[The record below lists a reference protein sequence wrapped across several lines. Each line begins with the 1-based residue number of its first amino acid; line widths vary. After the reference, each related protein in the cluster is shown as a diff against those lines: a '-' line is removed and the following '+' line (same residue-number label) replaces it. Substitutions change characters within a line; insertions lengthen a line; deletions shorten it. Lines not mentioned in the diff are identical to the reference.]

1 MPIELDIACRLSFSS
16 EQRAFTRWVA
26 ILSATGM
33 AVGVASLI
41 VVLSV
46 MNGLAGELT
55 GRLLNAVPHVSI
67 ASTGTL
73 AESLTLSRRLQD
85 DYSGARATPFIKRQV
100 MLRSQFFS
108 TGAELTGYAA
118 NYSFSAFSAN
128 VTLIDGDLAALSQER
143 YSVALGESLAQ
154 QLGVG
159 VGDLVDVVLPQ
170 LSITPLGPVPRYRR
184 LTVRAVVSVGASPDG
199 TLAWTSY
206 ETLQR
211 LARVRQ
217 PDGVQLRLADP
228 DAAGIV
234 AEQLKGQ
241 VSGASRVT
249 TWADTNQSLFAA
261 IRMEKVLVSVLL
273 SALIAVAAFSVVSSL
288 TMSVSEKR
296 SDIAALRVMGLTPV
310 RVMFSF
316 LIHGLLLAVLGVVV
330 GTILGLGIAT
340 NLDGVM
346 RGIERLFGWT
356 LFDPNVYYIGGLP
369 TTILITD
376 VVGIVSGAVLLSI
389 GAATYPAVRAS
400 RVSPVTA
407 LEGLHA

>member
-1 MPIELDIACRLSFSS
+1 MPIELDIARRLSFSS

-67 ASTGTL
+67 SSTGPLDESRALSQTL
-73 AESLTLSRRLQD
+73 ED
-85 DYSGARATPFIKRQV
+85 DWSGAQASPFIKRQV
-100 MLRSQFFS
+100 MLRSLFFS
-108 TGAELTGYAA
+108 TGAELTGYAEDRS
-118 NYSFSAFSAN
+118 YSAD
-128 VTLIDGDLAALSQER
+128 VTLIDGNLAALSTER
-143 YSVALGESLAQ
+143 YSVALGDSLAQ

-159 VGDLVDVVLPQ
+159 VGDQVDAVLPQ
-170 LSITPLGPVPRYRR
+170 LSVTPLGPVPRYRR
-184 LTVRAVVSVGASPDG
+184 LTVRAVVSVGASPDS

-206 ETLQR
+206 ESLQR
-211 LARVRQ
+211 LARARQ
-217 PDGVQLRLADP
+217 PDGVEIRLADP

-234 AEQLKGQ
+234 AEQIKGR
-241 VSGASRVT
+241 VSKPSHVT

-261 IRMEKVLVSVLL
+261 IRMEKVLVSILL

-296 SDIAALRVMGLTPV
+296 SDIAVLRVMGLTPAS
-310 RVMFSF
+310 VMISF

-330 GTILGLGIAT
+330 GTVLGLGIAI
-340 NLDGVM
+340 NLEGVM
-346 RGIERLFGWT
+346 SGIERLFGWT
-356 LFDPNVYYIGGLP
+356 LFDPDIYYIGGLP
-369 TTILITD
+369 TKILVTD
-376 VVGIVSGAVLLSI
+376 IIGIISGAVLLSI
-389 GAATYPAVRAS
+389 VAATYPAIRAS

-407 LEGLHA
+407 LEGLHV

>member
-1 MPIELDIACRLSFSS
+1 MPIELDIARRLSFSS

-67 ASTGTL
+67 SSTGPLDESRALSQTL
-73 AESLTLSRRLQD
+73 ED
-85 DYSGARATPFIKRQV
+85 DWSGAQASPFIKRQV
-100 MLRSQFFS
+100 MLRSLFFS
-108 TGAELTGYAA
+108 AGAELTGYAEDRS
-118 NYSFSAFSAN
+118 YSAD
-128 VTLIDGDLAALSQER
+128 VTLIDGNLAALSEER
-143 YSVALGESLAQ
+143 YSVALGDSLAQ

-159 VGDLVDVVLPQ
+159 VGDQVDAVLPQ
-170 LSITPLGPVPRYRR
+170 LSVTPLGPVPRYRR
-184 LTVRAVVSVGASPDG
+184 LTVRAVVSVGASPDS

-206 ETLQR
+206 ESLQR
-211 LARVRQ
+211 LARARQ
-217 PDGVQLRLADP
+217 PDGVEIRLADP

-234 AEQLKGQ
+234 AEQIKGR
-241 VSGASRVT
+241 VSKPSHVT

-261 IRMEKVLVSVLL
+261 IRMEKVLVSILL

-296 SDIAALRVMGLTPV
+296 SDIAVLRVMGLTPAS
-310 RVMFSF
+310 VMISF

-330 GTILGLGIAT
+330 GTVLGLGIAI
-340 NLDGVM
+340 NLEGVM
-346 RGIERLFGWT
+346 SGIERLFGWT
-356 LFDPNVYYIGGLP
+356 LFDPDIYYIGGLP
-369 TTILITD
+369 TKILVTD
-376 VVGIVSGAVLLSI
+376 IIGIISGAVLLSI
-389 GAATYPAVRAS
+389 VAATYPAIRAS

-407 LEGLHA
+407 LEGLHV

>member
-1 MPIELDIACRLSFSS
+1 MPIELDIARRLSFSS

-67 ASTGTL
+67 SSTGPLDESRALSQTL
-73 AESLTLSRRLQD
+73 ED
-85 DYSGARATPFIKRQV
+85 DWSGAQASPFIKRQV
-100 MLRSQFFS
+100 MLRSLFFS
-108 TGAELTGYAA
+108 TGAELTGYAEDRS
-118 NYSFSAFSAN
+118 YSAD
-128 VTLIDGDLAALSQER
+128 VTLIDGNLAALSKER
-143 YSVALGESLAQ
+143 YSVALGDSLAQ

-159 VGDLVDVVLPQ
+159 VGDQVDAVLPQ
-170 LSITPLGPVPRYRR
+170 LSVTPLGPVPRYRR
-184 LTVRAVVSVGASPDG
+184 LTVRAVVSVGASPDS

-206 ETLQR
+206 ESLQR
-211 LARVRQ
+211 LARARQ
-217 PDGVQLRLADP
+217 PDGVEIRLADP

-234 AEQLKGQ
+234 AEQIKGR
-241 VSGASRVT
+241 VSKPSHVT

-261 IRMEKVLVSVLL
+261 IRMEKVLVSILL

-296 SDIAALRVMGLTPV
+296 SDIAVLRVMGLTPAS
-310 RVMFSF
+310 VMISF

-330 GTILGLGIAT
+330 GTVLGLGIAI
-340 NLDGVM
+340 NLEGVM
-346 RGIERLFGWT
+346 SGIERLFGWT
-356 LFDPNVYYIGGLP
+356 LFDPDIYYIGGLP
-369 TTILITD
+369 TKILVTD
-376 VVGIVSGAVLLSI
+376 IIGIISGAVFLSI
-389 GAATYPAVRAS
+389 VAATYPAIRAS

-407 LEGLHA
+407 LEGLHV

>member
-1 MPIELDIACRLSFSS
+1 MPIELDIARRLSFSS

-67 ASTGTL
+67 ASTGALT
-73 AESLTLSRRLQD
+73 ESIALSKALED
-85 DYSGARATPFIKRQV
+85 DWSGSRASPFIKRQV
-100 MLRSQFFS
+100 MLRSLFS
-108 TGAELTGYAA
+108 SSGAELTGYAEDHD
-118 NYSFSAFSAN
+118 YSAN
-128 VTLIDGDLAALSQER
+128 VMLIDGDLSALSER
-143 YSVALGESLAQ
+143 RYGVALGDSLAQ
-154 QLGVG
+154 QLGVA
-159 VGDLVDVVLPQ
+159 VGDQVDVVLPQ

-184 LTVRAVVSVGASPDG
+184 LTVRAVVSVGASPDS

-206 ETLQR
+206 DTLQR
-211 LARVRQ
+211 LTRASG
-217 PDGVQLRLADP
+217 PDGIQIRLADP
-228 DAAGIV
+228 DTAGIV
-234 AEQLKGQ
+234 AEQLKGR
-241 VSGASRVT
+241 VSNPSRVT

-310 RVMFSF
+310 RVMISF
-316 LIHGLLLAVLGVVV
+316 FIHGLLLAILGVVV
-330 GTILGLGIAT
+330 GTVLGLGIVI
-340 NLDGVM
+340 NLEEVM
-346 RGIERLFGWT
+346 GGIERLFGWT

-369 TTILITD
+369 TKILLTD
-376 VVGIVSGAVLLSI
+376 ILGIVLGAILLSI
-389 GAATYPAVRAS
+389 VAATYPAIRAS

>member
-1 MPIELDIACRLSFSS
+1 MPIELDIARRLSFSS

-67 ASTGTL
+67 SSTGPLDESRALSQTL
-73 AESLTLSRRLQD
+73 ED
-85 DYSGARATPFIKRQV
+85 DWSGAQASPFIKRQV
-100 MLRSQFFS
+100 MLRSLFFS
-108 TGAELTGYAA
+108 TGAELTGYAEDRS
-118 NYSFSAFSAN
+118 YSAD
-128 VTLIDGDLAALSQER
+128 VTLIDGNLAALSKER
-143 YSVALGESLAQ
+143 YSVALGDSLAQ

-159 VGDLVDVVLPQ
+159 VGDQVDAVLPQ
-170 LSITPLGPVPRYRR
+170 LSVTPLGPVPRYRR
-184 LTVRAVVSVGASPDG
+184 LTVRAVVSVGASPDS

-206 ETLQR
+206 ESLQR
-211 LARVRQ
+211 LARARQ
-217 PDGVQLRLADP
+217 PDGVEIRLADP
-228 DAAGIV
+228 DAAGIF
-234 AEQLKGQ
+234 AEQIKGR
-241 VSGASRVT
+241 VSKPSHVT

-261 IRMEKVLVSVLL
+261 IRMEKVLVSILL

-296 SDIAALRVMGLTPV
+296 SDIAVLRVMGLTPAS
-310 RVMFSF
+310 VMISF

-330 GTILGLGIAT
+330 GTVLGLGIAI
-340 NLDGVM
+340 NLEGVM
-346 RGIERLFGWT
+346 SGIERLFGWT
-356 LFDPNVYYIGGLP
+356 LFDPDIYYIGGLP
-369 TTILITD
+369 TKILVTD
-376 VVGIVSGAVLLSI
+376 IIGIISGAVLLSI
-389 GAATYPAVRAS
+389 VAATYPAIRAS

-407 LEGLHA
+407 LEGLHV

>member
-1 MPIELDIACRLSFSS
+1 MPIELDIARRLSFSS

-67 ASTGTL
+67 SSTGPLDESRAFSQTL
-73 AESLTLSRRLQD
+73 ED
-85 DYSGARATPFIKRQV
+85 DWSGAQASPFIKRQV
-100 MLRSQFFS
+100 MLRSLFFS
-108 TGAELTGYAA
+108 TGAELTGYAEDRS
-118 NYSFSAFSAN
+118 YSAD
-128 VTLIDGDLAALSQER
+128 VTLIDGNLAALSKER
-143 YSVALGESLAQ
+143 YSVALGDSLAQ

-159 VGDLVDVVLPQ
+159 VGDQVDAVLPQ
-170 LSITPLGPVPRYRR
+170 LSVTPLGAVPRYRR
-184 LTVRAVVSVGASPDG
+184 LTVRAVVSVGASPDS

-206 ETLQR
+206 ESLQR
-211 LARVRQ
+211 LARARQ
-217 PDGVQLRLADP
+217 PDGVEIRLADP

-234 AEQLKGQ
+234 AEQIKGR
-241 VSGASRVT
+241 VSMPSHVT

-261 IRMEKVLVSVLL
+261 IRMEKVLVSILL

-296 SDIAALRVMGLTPV
+296 SDIAVLRVMGLTPAS
-310 RVMFSF
+310 VMISF
-316 LIHGLLLAVLGVVV
+316 LMHGLLLAVLGVVV
-330 GTILGLGIAT
+330 GTVLGLGIAI
-340 NLDGVM
+340 NLEGVM
-346 RGIERLFGWT
+346 SGIERLFGWT
-356 LFDPNVYYIGGLP
+356 LFDPDIYYIGGLP
-369 TTILITD
+369 TKILVTD
-376 VVGIVSGAVLLSI
+376 IIGIISGAVLLSI
-389 GAATYPAVRAS
+389 VAATYPAIQAS

-407 LEGLHA
+407 LEGLHV

>member
-1 MPIELDIACRLSFSS
+1 MPIELDIARRLSFSS

-67 ASTGTL
+67 SSTGPLDESRALSQTL
-73 AESLTLSRRLQD
+73 ED
-85 DYSGARATPFIKRQV
+85 DWSGAQASPFIKRQV
-100 MLRSQFFS
+100 MLRSLFFS
-108 TGAELTGYAA
+108 AGAELTGYAEDRS
-118 NYSFSAFSAN
+118 YSAD
-128 VTLIDGDLAALSQER
+128 VTLIDGNLAALSEER
-143 YSVALGESLAQ
+143 YSVALGDSLAQ

-159 VGDLVDVVLPQ
+159 VGDQVDAVLPQ
-170 LSITPLGPVPRYRR
+170 LSVTPLGPVPRYRR
-184 LTVRAVVSVGASPDG
+184 LTVRAVVSVGASPDS

-206 ETLQR
+206 ESLQR
-211 LARVRQ
+211 LARARQ
-217 PDGVQLRLADP
+217 PDGVEIRLADP
-228 DAAGIV
+228 DAAGIF
-234 AEQLKGQ
+234 AEQIKGR
-241 VSGASRVT
+241 VSKPSHVT

-261 IRMEKVLVSVLL
+261 IRMEKVLVSILL

-296 SDIAALRVMGLTPV
+296 SDIAVLRVMGLTPAS
-310 RVMFSF
+310 VMISF

-330 GTILGLGIAT
+330 GTVLGLGIAI
-340 NLDGVM
+340 NLEGVM
-346 RGIERLFGWT
+346 SAIERLFGWT
-356 LFDPNVYYIGGLP
+356 LFDPDIYYIGGLP
-369 TTILITD
+369 TKILVTD
-376 VVGIVSGAVLLSI
+376 IIGIISGAVLLSI
-389 GAATYPAVRAS
+389 VAATYPAIRAS

-407 LEGLHA
+407 LEGLHV

>member
-1 MPIELDIACRLSFSS
+1 MPIELDIARRLSFSS

-67 ASTGTL
+67 SSTGPLDESRALSQTL
-73 AESLTLSRRLQD
+73 EGD
-85 DYSGARATPFIKRQV
+85 WSGAQASPFIKRQV
-100 MLRSQFFS
+100 MLRSLFFS
-108 TGAELTGYAA
+108 TGAELTGYAEDHT
-118 NYSFSAFSAN
+118 YSAD
-128 VTLIDGDLAALSQER
+128 VTLIDGNLAALSKER
-143 YSVALGESLAQ
+143 FSVALGNSLAQ

-159 VGDLVDVVLPQ
+159 VGDQIDAVLPQ
-170 LSITPLGPVPRYRR
+170 LSVTPLGPVPRYRR
-184 LTVRAVVSVGASPDG
+184 LTVRAVVSVGASPDS

-206 ETLQR
+206 ESLQR
-211 LARVRQ
+211 LARASE
-217 PDGVQLRLADP
+217 PDGVQIRLADP
-228 DAAGIV
+228 GAAGIV
-234 AEQLKGQ
+234 AEQIKER
-241 VSGASRVT
+241 VSKPSHVT

-261 IRMEKVLVSVLL
+261 IRMEKVLVSILL

-310 RVMFSF
+310 SVMISF

-330 GTILGLGIAT
+330 GTVLGLGIAI
-340 NLDGVM
+340 NLEGVM
-346 RGIERLFGWT
+346 SGIERLFGWT
-356 LFDPNVYYIGGLP
+356 LFDPDVYYIGGLP
-369 TTILITD
+369 TKILLMDI
-376 VVGIVSGAVLLSI
+376 VGIVLGAVLLSI
-389 GAATYPAVRAS
+389 VAATYPAIRAS

-407 LEGLHA
+407 LEGLHV

>member
-1 MPIELDIACRLSFSS
+1 MPLELDIARRLSFSS

-67 ASTGTL
+67 ASTGSL
-73 AESLTLSRRLQD
+73 AESRTLAQTLEA
-85 DYSGARATPFIKRQV
+85 DYSGARATPVIKRQV
-100 MLRSQFFS
+100 MLRSLFFS
-108 TGAELTGYAA
+108 AGAELTGYADDHT
-118 NYSFSAFSAN
+118 YSAN
-128 VTLIDGDLAALSQER
+128 VMLIDGELAALSEGR

-159 VGDLVDVVLPQ
+159 VGDKVDVVLPQ
-170 LSITPLGPVPRYRR
+170 LSVTPLGPVPRYRR
-184 LTVRAVVSVGASPDG
+184 LTVRAVVSVGASPDS

-206 ETLQR
+206 DTLQR
-211 LARVRQ
+211 LARARE
-217 PDGVQLRLADP
+217 PDGVQIRLADP
-228 DAAGIV
+228 VAAGVV
-234 AEQLKGQ
+234 AEQIKEQL
-241 VSGASRVT
+241 SRPSQVT

-261 IRMEKVLVSVLL
+261 IRMEKALVSILL

-288 TMSVSEKR
+288 TMSVAEKR
-296 SDIAALRVMGLTPV
+296 SDIAALRVMGLTPA
-310 RVMFSF
+310 RVMTSF
-316 LIHGLLLAVLGVVV
+316 LIHGLFLAVLGVVV
-330 GTILGLGIAT
+330 GTGLGLGIAM
-340 NLDGVM
+340 NLEGVM
-346 RGIERLFGWT
+346 SGIERLFDWT

-369 TTILITD
+369 TKILVTD
-376 VVGIVSGAVLLSI
+376 IVGIVVGAVLLSI
-389 GAATYPAVRAS
+389 IAATYPAIRAS

-407 LEGLHA
+407 LEGLHV

>member
-1 MPIELDIACRLSFSS
+1 MPIELDIARRLSFSS

-55 GRLLNAVPHVSI
+55 GRLLNAIPHVSI
-67 ASTGTL
+67 ASTG
-73 AESLTLSRRLQD
+73 SLTESRALSQTVEETW
-85 DYSGARATPFIKRQV
+85 SGARASPFIKRQV
-100 MLRSQFFS
+100 MLRSLFFS
-108 TGAELTGYAA
+108 KGAELTGYAEDHS
-118 NYSFSAFSAN
+118 YSAN
-128 VTLIDGDLAALSQER
+128 VTLIDGNLAALSKER

-159 VGDLVDVVLPQ
+159 VEDEVDVVLPQ
-170 LSITPLGPVPRYRR
+170 LSVTPLGPVPRYRR
-184 LTVRAVVSVGASPDG
+184 LTVRAVVSVGASPDS

-206 ETLQR
+206 DTLQR
-211 LARVRQ
+211 LARARH
-217 PDGVQLRLADP
+217 PDGVQIRLVDP
-228 DAAGIV
+228 DTAGFV

-241 VSGASRVT
+241 VSEPSRVT

-261 IRMEKVLVSVLL
+261 IRMEKVLVSILL
-273 SALIAVAAFSVVSSL
+273 SALIGVAAFSVVSSL

-296 SDIAALRVMGLTPV
+296 SDIAALRVMGLTPA
-310 RVMFSF
+310 RVMLSF
-316 LIHGLLLAVLGVVV
+316 LIHGLLLAILGVVV
-330 GTILGLGIAT
+330 GTVFGLAIAT
-340 NLDGVM
+340 NLEGVM
-346 RGIERLFGWT
+346 SGIERLFGFT

-369 TTILITD
+369 TKILVTD
-376 VVGIVSGAVLLSI
+376 VFGIVSGAVLLSI
-389 GAATYPAVRAS
+389 GAATYPAIRAS

-407 LEGLHA
+407 LEGLRA

>member
-1 MPIELDIACRLSFSS
+1 MPIELDIARRLSFSS

-67 ASTGTL
+67 SSTGPLDESRALSQTL
-73 AESLTLSRRLQD
+73 ED
-85 DYSGARATPFIKRQV
+85 DWSGAQASPFIKRQV
-100 MLRSQFFS
+100 MLRSLFFS
-108 TGAELTGYAA
+108 TGAELTGYAEDRS
-118 NYSFSAFSAN
+118 YSAD
-128 VTLIDGDLAALSQER
+128 VTLIDGNLAALSKER
-143 YSVALGESLAQ
+143 YSVALGDSLAQ

-159 VGDLVDVVLPQ
+159 VGDQVDAVLPQ
-170 LSITPLGPVPRYRR
+170 LSVTPLGPVPRYRR
-184 LTVRAVVSVGASPDG
+184 LTVRAVVSVGASPDS

-206 ETLQR
+206 ESLQR
-211 LARVRQ
+211 LARARQ
-217 PDGVQLRLADP
+217 PDGVEIRLADP

-234 AEQLKGQ
+234 AEQIKGR
-241 VSGASRVT
+241 VSKPSHVT

-261 IRMEKVLVSVLL
+261 IRMEKVLVSILL

-296 SDIAALRVMGLTPV
+296 SDIAVLRVMGLTPAS
-310 RVMFSF
+310 VMISF

-330 GTILGLGIAT
+330 GTVLGLGIAI
-340 NLDGVM
+340 NLEGVM
-346 RGIERLFGWT
+346 SGIERLFGWT
-356 LFDPNVYYIGGLP
+356 LFDPDIYYIGGLP
-369 TTILITD
+369 TKILVTD
-376 VVGIVSGAVLLSI
+376 IIGIISGAVLLSI
-389 GAATYPAVRAS
+389 VAATYPAIRAS

-407 LEGLHA
+407 LEGLHV

>member
-1 MPIELDIACRLSFSS
+1 MPIELDIARRLSFSS

-67 ASTGTL
+67 SSTGPLDESRALSQTL
-73 AESLTLSRRLQD
+73 ED
-85 DYSGARATPFIKRQV
+85 DWSGAQASPFIKRQV
-100 MLRSQFFS
+100 MLRSLFFS
-108 TGAELTGYAA
+108 TGAELTGYAEDRS
-118 NYSFSAFSAN
+118 YSAD
-128 VTLIDGDLAALSQER
+128 VTLIDGNLAALSKER
-143 YSVALGESLAQ
+143 YSVALGDSLAQ

-159 VGDLVDVVLPQ
+159 VGDQVDAVLPQ
-170 LSITPLGPVPRYRR
+170 LSVTPLGAVPRYRR
-184 LTVRAVVSVGASPDG
+184 LTVRAVVSVGASPDS

-206 ETLQR
+206 ESLQR
-211 LARVRQ
+211 LARARQ
-217 PDGVQLRLADP
+217 PDGVEIRLADP

-234 AEQLKGQ
+234 AKQIKGR
-241 VSGASRVT
+241 VSKPSHVT

-261 IRMEKVLVSVLL
+261 IRMEKVLVSILL

-296 SDIAALRVMGLTPV
+296 SDIAVLRVMGLTPAS
-310 RVMFSF
+310 VMISF

-330 GTILGLGIAT
+330 GTVLGLGIAI
-340 NLDGVM
+340 NLEGVM
-346 RGIERLFGWT
+346 SGIERLFGWT
-356 LFDPNVYYIGGLP
+356 LFDPDIYYIGGLP
-369 TTILITD
+369 TKILVTD
-376 VVGIVSGAVLLSI
+376 IIGIISGAVLLSI
-389 GAATYPAVRAS
+389 VAATYPAIRAS

-407 LEGLHA
+407 LEGLHV

>member
-1 MPIELDIACRLSFSS
+1 MPIELDIARRLSFSS

-67 ASTGTL
+67 SSTGPLDESRALSQTL
-73 AESLTLSRRLQD
+73 ED
-85 DYSGARATPFIKRQV
+85 DWSGAQASPFIKRQV
-100 MLRSQFFS
+100 MLRSLFFS
-108 TGAELTGYAA
+108 TGAELTGYAEDH
-118 NYSFSAFSAN
+118 SHSAD
-128 VTLIDGDLAALSQER
+128 VTLIDGNLAALSKER
-143 YSVALGESLAQ
+143 FSVALGNSLAQ

-159 VGDLVDVVLPQ
+159 VGDQVDAVLPQ
-170 LSITPLGPVPRYRR
+170 LSVTPLGPVPRYRR
-184 LTVRAVVSVGASPDG
+184 LTVRAVVSVGASPDS

-206 ETLQR
+206 ESLQR
-211 LARVRQ
+211 LARARE
-217 PDGVQLRLADP
+217 PDGVQIRLADP
-228 DAAGIV
+228 SAAGVI
-234 AEQLKGQ
+234 AEQIKER
-241 VSGASRVT
+241 VSKPSHVT

-261 IRMEKVLVSVLL
+261 IRMEKVLVSILL

-296 SDIAALRVMGLTPV
+296 SDIAALRVMGLTPAS
-310 RVMFSF
+310 VMISF

-330 GTILGLGIAT
+330 GTVLGLGIAI
-340 NLDGVM
+340 NLEGVM
-346 RGIERLFGWT
+346 SGIERLFGWT
-356 LFDPNVYYIGGLP
+356 LFDPDVYYIGGLP
-369 TTILITD
+369 TKILVTD
-376 VVGIVSGAVLLSI
+376 IIGIISGAVLLSI
-389 GAATYPAVRAS
+389 VAATYPAIRAS

-407 LEGLHA
+407 MEGLHV

>member
-1 MPIELDIACRLSFSS
+1 MPIELDIARRLSFSS

-67 ASTGTL
+67 SSTGPLDESRALAQTL
-73 AESLTLSRRLQD
+73 ED
-85 DYSGARATPFIKRQV
+85 DWSGAQASPFIKRQV
-100 MLRSQFFS
+100 MLRSLFFS
-108 TGAELTGYAA
+108 TGAELTGYAEDHT
-118 NYSFSAFSAN
+118 YSAD
-128 VTLIDGDLAALSQER
+128 VTLIDGNLAALSKER
-143 YSVALGESLAQ
+143 FSVALGNSLAQ

-159 VGDLVDVVLPQ
+159 VGDQVDAVLPQ
-170 LSITPLGPVPRYRR
+170 LSVTPLGPVPRYRR
-184 LTVRAVVSVGASPDG
+184 LTVRAVVSVGASPDS

-206 ETLQR
+206 ESLQR
-211 LARVRQ
+211 LARARQ
-217 PDGVQLRLADP
+217 PDGVEIRLADP

-234 AEQLKGQ
+234 AEQIKGR
-241 VSGASRVT
+241 VSKPSHVT

-261 IRMEKVLVSVLL
+261 IRMEKVLVSILL

-296 SDIAALRVMGLTPV
+296 SDIAALRVMGLTPAS
-310 RVMFSF
+310 VMISF

-330 GTILGLGIAT
+330 GTVLGLGIAI
-340 NLDGVM
+340 NLEGVM
-346 RGIERLFGWT
+346 SGIERLFGWT
-356 LFDPNVYYIGGLP
+356 LFDPDVYYIGGLP
-369 TTILITD
+369 TKILVTD
-376 VVGIVSGAVLLSI
+376 IIGIISGAVLLSI
-389 GAATYPAVRAS
+389 VAATYPAIRAS

-407 LEGLHA
+407 LEGLHV

>member
-1 MPIELDIACRLSFSS
+1 MPIELDIARRLSFSS

-67 ASTGTL
+67 SSTGPLDESRALSQTL
-73 AESLTLSRRLQD
+73 ED
-85 DYSGARATPFIKRQV
+85 DWSGAQASPFIKRQV
-100 MLRSQFFS
+100 MLRSLFFS
-108 TGAELTGYAA
+108 TGAELTGYAEDH
-118 NYSFSAFSAN
+118 SHSAD
-128 VTLIDGDLAALSQER
+128 VTLIDGNLAALSKER
-143 YSVALGESLAQ
+143 FSVALGNSLAQ

-159 VGDLVDVVLPQ
+159 VGDQVDAVLPQ
-170 LSITPLGPVPRYRR
+170 LSVTPLGPVPRYRR
-184 LTVRAVVSVGASPDG
+184 LTVRAVVSVGASPDS

-206 ETLQR
+206 ESLQR
-211 LARVRQ
+211 LARARE
-217 PDGVQLRLADP
+217 PDGVQIRLADP
-228 DAAGIV
+228 GAAGVI
-234 AEQLKGQ
+234 AEQIKER
-241 VSGASRVT
+241 VSKPSHVT

-261 IRMEKVLVSVLL
+261 IRMEKVLVSILL

-296 SDIAALRVMGLTPV
+296 SDIAALRVMGLTPAS
-310 RVMFSF
+310 VMISF

-330 GTILGLGIAT
+330 GTVLGLGIAI
-340 NLDGVM
+340 NLEGVM
-346 RGIERLFGWT
+346 SGIERLFGWT
-356 LFDPNVYYIGGLP
+356 LFDPDVYYIGGLP
-369 TTILITD
+369 TKILVTD
-376 VVGIVSGAVLLSI
+376 IIGIISGAVLLSI
-389 GAATYPAVRAS
+389 VAATYPAIRAS

-407 LEGLHA
+407 LEGLHV

>member
-1 MPIELDIACRLSFSS
+1 MPLELDIARRLSFSS

-67 ASTGTL
+67 ASTGSL
-73 AESLTLSRRLQD
+73 AESRTLAQTLEA
-85 DYSGARATPFIKRQV
+85 DYSGARATPVIKRQV
-100 MLRSQFFS
+100 MLRSLFFS
-108 TGAELTGYAA
+108 AGAELTGYADDHT
-118 NYSFSAFSAN
+118 YSAN
-128 VTLIDGDLAALSQER
+128 VMLIDGELAALSEGR

-159 VGDLVDVVLPQ
+159 VGDKVDVVLPQ
-170 LSITPLGPVPRYRR
+170 LSVTPLGPVPRYRR
-184 LTVRAVVSVGASPDG
+184 LTVRAVVSVGASPDS

-206 ETLQR
+206 DTLQR
-211 LARVRQ
+211 LARARE
-217 PDGVQLRLADP
+217 PDGVQIRLADP

-234 AEQLKGQ
+234 AVQIKEQL
-241 VSGASRVT
+241 SRPSQVT

-261 IRMEKVLVSVLL
+261 IRMEKVLVSILL

-288 TMSVSEKR
+288 TMSVAEKR
-296 SDIAALRVMGLTPV
+296 SDIAALRVMGLTPA
-310 RVMFSF
+310 RVMTSF
-316 LIHGLLLAVLGVVV
+316 LIHGLFLAVLGVVV
-330 GTILGLGIAT
+330 GTGLGLGIAM
-340 NLDGVM
+340 NLEGVM
-346 RGIERLFGWT
+346 SGIERLFDWT

-369 TTILITD
+369 TKILVTD
-376 VVGIVSGAVLLSI
+376 IVGIVVGAVLLSI
-389 GAATYPAVRAS
+389 IAATYPAIRAS

-407 LEGLHA
+407 LEGLHV

>member
-1 MPIELDIACRLSFSS
+1 MPIELDIARRLSFSS

-67 ASTGTL
+67 SSTGPLDESRALSQTL
-73 AESLTLSRRLQD
+73 ED
-85 DYSGARATPFIKRQV
+85 DWSGAQASPFIKRQV
-100 MLRSQFFS
+100 MLRSLFFS
-108 TGAELTGYAA
+108 TGAELTGYAEDRS
-118 NYSFSAFSAN
+118 YSAD
-128 VTLIDGDLAALSQER
+128 VTLIDGNLAALSKER
-143 YSVALGESLAQ
+143 YSVALGDSLAQ

-159 VGDLVDVVLPQ
+159 VGDQVDAVLPQ
-170 LSITPLGPVPRYRR
+170 LSVTPLGPVPRYRR
-184 LTVRAVVSVGASPDG
+184 LTVRAVVSVGASPDS

-206 ETLQR
+206 ESVQR
-211 LARVRQ
+211 LARARQ
-217 PDGVQLRLADP
+217 PDGVEIRLADP

-234 AEQLKGQ
+234 AEQIKGR
-241 VSGASRVT
+241 VSKPSHVT

-261 IRMEKVLVSVLL
+261 IRMEKVLVSILL

-296 SDIAALRVMGLTPV
+296 SDIAVLRVMGLTPAS
-310 RVMFSF
+310 VMISF

-330 GTILGLGIAT
+330 GTVLGLGIAI
-340 NLDGVM
+340 NLEGVM
-346 RGIERLFGWT
+346 SGIERLFGWT
-356 LFDPNVYYIGGLP
+356 LFDPDIYYIGGLP
-369 TTILITD
+369 TKILVTD
-376 VVGIVSGAVLLSI
+376 IIGIISGAVLLSI
-389 GAATYPAVRAS
+389 VAATYPAIRAS

-407 LEGLHA
+407 LEGLHV

>member
-1 MPIELDIACRLSFSS
+1 MPIELDIARRLSFSS

-67 ASTGTL
+67 SSTGPLDESRALSQTL
-73 AESLTLSRRLQD
+73 ED
-85 DYSGARATPFIKRQV
+85 DWSGAQASPFIKRQV
-100 MLRSQFFS
+100 MLRSLFFS
-108 TGAELTGYAA
+108 AGAELTGYAEDRS
-118 NYSFSAFSAN
+118 YSAD
-128 VTLIDGDLAALSQER
+128 VTLIDGNLAALSEER
-143 YSVALGESLAQ
+143 YSVALGDSLAQ

-159 VGDLVDVVLPQ
+159 VGDQVDAVLPQ
-170 LSITPLGPVPRYRR
+170 LSVTPLGPVPRYRR
-184 LTVRAVVSVGASPDG
+184 LTVRAVVSVGASPDS

-206 ETLQR
+206 ESLQR
-211 LARVRQ
+211 LARARQ
-217 PDGVQLRLADP
+217 PDGVEIRLADP

-234 AEQLKGQ
+234 AEQIKGR
-241 VSGASRVT
+241 VSKPSHVT
-249 TWADTNQSLFAA
+249 SWADTNQSLFAA
-261 IRMEKVLVSVLL
+261 IRMEKVLVSILL

-296 SDIAALRVMGLTPV
+296 SDIAVLRVMGLTPAS
-310 RVMFSF
+310 VMISF

-330 GTILGLGIAT
+330 GTVLGLGIAI
-340 NLDGVM
+340 NLEGVM
-346 RGIERLFGWT
+346 SGIERLFGWT
-356 LFDPNVYYIGGLP
+356 LFDPDIYYIGGLP
-369 TTILITD
+369 TKILVTD
-376 VVGIVSGAVLLSI
+376 IIGIISGAVLLSI
-389 GAATYPAVRAS
+389 VAATYPAIRAS

-407 LEGLHA
+407 LEGLHV

>member
-1 MPIELDIACRLSFSS
+1 MPIELDIARRLSFSS

-67 ASTGTL
+67 SSTGPLDESRALSQTL
-73 AESLTLSRRLQD
+73 ED
-85 DYSGARATPFIKRQV
+85 DWSGAQASPFIKRQV
-100 MLRSQFFS
+100 MLRSLFFS
-108 TGAELTGYAA
+108 TGAELTGYAEDRS
-118 NYSFSAFSAN
+118 YSAD
-128 VTLIDGDLAALSQER
+128 VTLIDGNLAALSTER
-143 YSVALGESLAQ
+143 YSVALGDSLAQ

-159 VGDLVDVVLPQ
+159 VGDQVDAVLPQ
-170 LSITPLGPVPRYRR
+170 LSVTPLGPVPRYRR
-184 LTVRAVVSVGASPDG
+184 LTVRAVVSVGASPDS

-206 ETLQR
+206 ESLQR
-211 LARVRQ
+211 LARARQ
-217 PDGVQLRLADP
+217 PDGVEIRLADP
-228 DAAGIV
+228 DAAGIF
-234 AEQLKGQ
+234 AEQIKGR
-241 VSGASRVT
+241 VSKPSHVT

-261 IRMEKVLVSVLL
+261 IRMEKVLVSILL

-296 SDIAALRVMGLTPV
+296 SDIAVLRVMGLTPAS
-310 RVMFSF
+310 VMISF

-330 GTILGLGIAT
+330 GTVLGLGIAI
-340 NLDGVM
+340 NLEGVM
-346 RGIERLFGWT
+346 SGIERLFGWT
-356 LFDPNVYYIGGLP
+356 LFDPDIYYIGGLP
-369 TTILITD
+369 TKILVTD
-376 VVGIVSGAVLLSI
+376 IIGIISGAVLLSI
-389 GAATYPAVRAS
+389 VAATYPAIRAS

-407 LEGLHA
+407 LEGLHV